1 MQKNILLVGATG
13 YIAQNVIKILGEK
26 KEYNFIKAQRN
37 ATNSHDELYLD
48 FSDIASIENFQLPE
62 KTLLDGIFFLQGI
75 NPQKN
80 TKDIT
85 YDHFLKMM
93 QVNIIGPTLL
103 IKKLHPFINPH
114 ALVLFFS
121 SIAAQKGSYDP
132 SYAAA
137 KSALTGLINSLA
149 NEFSSIRFNSISLG
163 LVENSPVEKGMT
175 EDFKKK
181 HKDKMFGNELIKVDA
196 IIDTIELILKNRSI
210 CSTNVQLDG
219 GYKI

>member
-1 MQKNILLVGATG
+1 MQKNILLVGASG
-13 YIAQNVIKILGEK
+13 FIAQNVLKTLSAK

-37 ATNSHDELYLD
+37 ATNSGELQLD
-48 FSDIASIENFQLPE
+48 FSDLASIENFKLPDSIQ
-62 KTLLDGIFFLQGI
+62 LDGIFFLQGI

-80 TKDIT
+80 TKEIS

-103 IKKLHPFINPH
+103 IKKLHSVINPN

-137 KSALTGLINSLA
+137 KSALAGLMNSLA

-163 LVENSPVEKGMT
+163 LVEGSPVEKGMT
-175 EDFKKK
+175 EDFKKR
-181 HKDKMFGNELIKVDA
+181 HKDRMFGNELIKVEF
-196 IIDTIELILKNRSI
+196 IIDTIELLLKNKSI
-210 CSTNVQLDG
+210 CTTNVQLDG
-219 GYKI
+219 GYKV

>member
-13 YIAQNVIKILGEK
+13 YIAQNVIKTLGVK
-26 KEYNFIKAQRN
+26 KEYNFIKAQRS
-37 ATNSHDELYLD
+37 ATNPDELYLD
-48 FSDIASIENFQLPE
+48 FSNVASIENFKLPDSIH
-62 KTLLDGIFFLQGI
+62 LDGIFFLQGI

-80 TKDIT
+80 TKEIT

-93 QVNIIGPTLL
+93 QVNLIGPALL
-103 IKKLHPFINPH
+103 IKKLHQSINPN

-137 KSALTGLINSLA
+137 KSALTGFMNSLA
-149 NEFSSIRFNSISLG
+149 NEFPFIRFNSISLG
-163 LVENSPVEKGMT
+163 LVEGSPVEKGMT

-181 HKDKMFGNELIKVDA
+181 HKEKMYGNELIKVDS
-196 IIDTIELILKNRSI
+196 IIETIELILKNKSI
-210 CSTNVQLDG
+210 CTTNIQLDG

>member
-13 YIAQNVIKILGEK
+13 YIAQNVIKTLGGK

-37 ATNSHDELYLD
+37 VTNPDNELYLD
-48 FSDIASIENFQLPE
+48 FSDIAAVENFQLPE
-62 KTLLDGIFFLQGI
+62 KMHLDGIFFLQGI

-80 TKDIT
+80 TKEIT
-85 YDHFLKMM
+85 YEHFLKMM
-93 QVNIIGPTLL
+93 QVNVIGPALL
-103 IKKLHPFINPH
+103 IKKLHPLINPN

-137 KSALTGLINSLA
+137 KSALTGLLNSLA

-175 EDFKKK
+175 EDFKKR

-196 IIDTIELILKNRSI
+196 IIDTIELILKNKSI

-219 GYKI
+219 GFKI